1 MTKRI
6 FTFITILAFV
16 TIASAQFSSNIDYSD
31 KNKSNM
37 KMLERNHF
45 LEVVPIM
52 NQKNVSWQIAL
63 EDSAIDY
70 NSSIDATQLGLRMKY
85 NFPIENSFCFGVETS
100 ISNWNKRTEL
110 YYKSLETGVLDT
122 VIDLPSID
130 FNDFYFGF
138 EISDLERIYLAKIS
152 TKIINYSESKNY
164 QFYSFYGEYN
174 LINDLRKKDKQQLG
188 LNFTYEYH
196 DEQLN
201 NISSINLE
209 REYSLL
215 SSFYTFN
222 PIYSFGLKY
231 KKINKEFT
239 YYLSSTYFAY
249 PDSLYRSDTG
259 MNIEVKVDYKLLE
272 SSLKFSIDL
281 GVNLGMDFNN
291 EDFVFFDK
299 AIPIFYYSIGAG
311 SFLFSKNLYIDL
323 KWRYSQTP
331 LLTEEDILL
340 NSAPLSVPNFEEIM
354 ITNDIKM
361 SFKYFF

>member
-1 MTKRI
+1 MT
-6 FTFITILAFV
+6 FV

-138 EISDLERIYLAKIS
+138 EISDLEKIYLAKFS

-164 QFYSFYGEYN
+164 QF
-174 LINDLRKKDKQQLG
+174 
-188 LNFTYEYH
+188 
-196 DEQLN
+196 
-201 NISSINLE
+201 
-209 REYSLL
+209 
-215 SSFYTFN
+215 
-222 PIYSFGLKY
+222 
-231 KKINKEFT
+231 
-239 YYLSSTYFAY
+239 
-249 PDSLYRSDTG
+249 
-259 MNIEVKVDYKLLE
+259 
-272 SSLKFSIDL
+272 
-281 GVNLGMDFNN
+281 
-291 EDFVFFDK
+291 
-299 AIPIFYYSIGAG
+299 
-311 SFLFSKNLYIDL
+311 
-323 KWRYSQTP
+323 
-331 LLTEEDILL
+331 
-340 NSAPLSVPNFEEIM
+340 
-354 ITNDIKM
+354 
-361 SFKYFF
+361 